1 MQVLWIFNHP
11 APYKID
17 FFNEL
22 GKLCDL
28 TVIFERPSEG
38 DRNPSFYCEKSQ
50 NFKEVI
56 LHSVKIGQHNNF
68 TLKVKSI
75 IKHSKADIIVMNG
88 YSTFSEMIGVSYL
101 HHHKRPYVFAI
112 NGGIAKP
119 SESSFKKHIKSS
131 LISGASLYLAPDDR
145 SVSYLS
151 YYGADISKACLYPY
165 STVFQKEIIDTPL
178 SVEEKESIRL
188 SRGLPK
194 EHLFVSVG
202 QFIKRKNNMALLE
215 AWKNV
220 SKDKTLL
227 LIGGGKE
234 KKKYESFVASNGLSN
249 VKILPF
255 KNHNDILDLYRIADA
270 SIFLTKEDIYGHV
283 VNESLSQGCPVIA
296 SKNSNS
302 ALHLIKNGENG
313 YLIDLSIK
321 DIAGAIDLPFTE
333 EMRDNA
339 IKVASSNSIELM
351 AMAHYQIFK
360 RFLEQ

>member
-119 SESSFKKHIKSS
+119 SESSFKKHIK
-131 LISGASLYLAPDDR
+131 
-145 SVSYLS
+145 
-151 YYGADISKACLYPY
+151 
-165 STVFQKEIIDTPL
+165 
-178 SVEEKESIRL
+178 
-188 SRGLPK
+188 
-194 EHLFVSVG
+194 
-202 QFIKRKNNMALLE
+202 
-215 AWKNV
+215 
-220 SKDKTLL
+220 
-227 LIGGGKE
+227 
-234 KKKYESFVASNGLSN
+234 
-249 VKILPF
+249 
-255 KNHNDILDLYRIADA
+255 
-270 SIFLTKEDIYGHV
+270 
-283 VNESLSQGCPVIA
+283 
-296 SKNSNS
+296 
-302 ALHLIKNGENG
+302 
-313 YLIDLSIK
+313 
-321 DIAGAIDLPFTE
+321 
-333 EMRDNA
+333 
-339 IKVASSNSIELM
+339 
-351 AMAHYQIFK
+351 
-360 RFLEQ
+360 